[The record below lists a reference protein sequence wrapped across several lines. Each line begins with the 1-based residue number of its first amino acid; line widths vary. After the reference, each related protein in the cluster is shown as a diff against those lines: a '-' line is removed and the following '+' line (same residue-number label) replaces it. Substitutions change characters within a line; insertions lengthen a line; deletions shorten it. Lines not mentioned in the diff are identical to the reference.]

1 MATYEVKAPN
11 GKIYNVN
18 GPAGASKQD
27 VINAVLGHLEDSEPE
42 ATPQAAPAAPPSTG
56 RTWGEAIKDVALS
69 LPSGG
74 GQLLQLPG
82 QVARIAGANVTPD
95 SILGSL
101 EERGKQAQDI
111 AQEMRSSGYKTQA
124 AEAQKRIAEFG
135 PEGGIMGA
143 IKKAPV
149 AAYEFIKSPT
159 LMSVFLTEQIPQLAL
174 TGGAGK
180 GAQALRMIFGDAAK
194 LGVQDATKAALAT
207 GVKTEIATGAL
218 LQGMDVGSDTYK
230 EVYDYLIQQ
239 KKPEP
244 EARAIAL
251 EKGRIAAAGAAI
263 ASLAAQNLPGAR
275 KAQEALLGG
284 KEVGVTAL
292 RGAVGTGF
300 GESYSEGI
308 EEGAGA
314 AIKGQLAAQVNPQR
328 DPYAGVG
335 EATGM
340 GVAAGFGIGAPLGAV
355 SGGANAAQLAKQTED
370 QKNKITPTG
379 NPVSSSPIVSTMTI
393 DREGIKSVKTQHEDG
408 TVDIDGVQV
417 VPSGMEEAAA
427 NIAGEEVGENK
438 APEAAAFAP
447 KEGFVPPKVVEGER
461 AKGMSHLTAEQQSKE
476 DTDEIVRVAIELLQ
490 ENPELKAYEI
500 SKKLAEETGN
510 KYSPQYLRS
519 IVREAERLAPTSKT
533 KKNIITD
540 EGETEADLK
549 AQLEEEESKLGQ
561 GAAAAASA
569 PPKSELDV
577 ARDRRVVEPYTSIK
591 PSPGTEYAKYSFKDE
606 NGVHYNVSYDGD
618 VHVKLP
624 ANLMGKFNNQDTI
637 IFRNGDARSNVYPA
651 DKLPLFVPPTIKDA
665 IYSHVNGKGLN
676 GEGVK
681 NIKKAVDAT
690 YAKRKGTQQ
699 GALEV
704 ADVKLNIK
712 AAEDAKLKAEQE
724 KARAATTG
732 TVGTGTSAKGAGA
745 SIQTGTPA
753 GATTDVAGGV
763 GVGGAGTTVSKS
775 NVGTEDK
782 QSSLNESKGKA
793 FEGAFQLRALAKS
806 VKQLTTAKD
815 ESEYQKALDSVI
827 DTVEEIFSS
836 GVSTEKTKSEANKV
850 LDAEFPRRN
859 TANPEQDIVDSRE
872 RLKKMAG
879 KTRSE
884 VTVRRLNAKLSTLE
898 SKLQSKSEEINQL
911 DPVDKKEAAEWN
923 NLKKDIDDLTQKK
936 KDLLLELRMVKKD
949 MAPNAN
955 TPQAEAAAARSKAR
969 GAGPTLSFEQVE
981 SLVKS
986 IIARWVGAPVTHIV
1000 RDMSELPPHLQK
1012 FLIDNNAEDS
1022 PGLYDTKKKDVYIIA
1037 NKLSSD
1043 KDVVLTLIH
1052 ETVGHYGLRRILKD
1066 KYPGTMKAAYFNPL
1080 IKSLAD
1086 AKMSEDPKL
1095 TKELAVE
1102 ESFATLSESDI
1113 LNTPSLK
1120 QLIDKLIS
1128 LVRDGIRRISGERM
1142 MQRFSDAEVR
1152 NIINSS
1158 YRSIRSEEATTSSA
1172 VTAEEAPAALSPAR
1186 ASVTK
1191 KATEVGKPNATTS
1204 IEEDVEWQAEQREK
1218 KLNRPTIKDF
1228 YLSAD
1233 GWHWLINKFENN
1245 RVYAKVKENAMDL
1258 ANTVVRTGAKFNAI
1272 YTSLISSGGK
1282 ALYIKSE
1289 YLQKHEDKI
1298 NNLAGDYSK
1307 VHGMTFMQ
1315 ALDRLGLYMIGRH
1328 EPERRHEKYLENV
1341 AINNVVAITDSRID
1355 NGAKLSPAE
1364 MREKIIKML
1373 YDTETAI
1380 PEKEIEG
1387 YRDLLEYLVDT
1398 FKAKTDV
1405 DAKSKDFYSPRNYK
1419 AINENE
1425 ADYNVVGGYPS
1436 DLTKKWADASYND
1449 KAQSIV
1455 DEFVKTV
1462 GEMNDAVIK
1471 VSKLSNHWNN
1481 QVNNIKN
1488 FYNYKFYV
1496 PFKGRPDESPNSSQY
1511 ELSGTRL
1518 SGDFRDI
1525 EMPSAGRESE
1535 AENPIL
1541 QIMVDSAKAAWHAG
1555 SANTPLAIK
1564 NLIES
1569 GEIEGSK
1576 ITTIPF
1582 SDRFIKDLNIDPYR
1596 RENMFFY
1603 RASNGDIEVYK
1614 IEDRNLRES
1623 IRQSFK
1629 PPQPIMQFV
1638 NSITSSIGQMHTRF
1652 NIGFAPMNYN
1662 RDAITNVFNT
1672 ALSKFGPKVAAEYAL
1687 SAATK
1692 LFDGGLIKAGKVQKL
1707 FSEGRLDD
1715 IRKLAGSGKN
1725 ADAFYMDA
1733 LEFYEE
1739 GGPVSY
1745 RETFNVQ
1752 SKLKQLTKKVG
1763 NNYVA
1768 KSGNAIMMWFDV
1780 YNGAFENASRVAMYS
1795 TIKAD
1800 LIRKNT
1806 TEGMSKEEI
1815 AAVAAAARVEAS
1827 AFAKE
1832 TANFETVGEWGR
1844 AAGGLYMYFRAAAT
1858 GASRAIDAL
1867 APAWSSVD
1875 TVVNRIPSA
1884 ESLAKKYYVS
1894 LLEQNMTPKEAS
1906 AAALA
1911 EGQKERAKQEKNIR
1925 ENFAVLKTR
1934 AKLSM
1939 YLLSAAGA
1947 MMYAMAM
1954 SASDDDEMGRNKV
1967 AIDDMSRW
1975 TRYLRLPLGIFSS
1988 DPSLKDKFLQL
1999 PWGFGPS
2006 AFMAL
2011 GAQTA
2016 ALGAGN
2022 MKTADYFGNSLQIL
2036 VDSFMPIPVSRIS
2049 PVDSPANFFIDSA
2062 IPSIARPFTEYIS
2075 NMNALGAPIYS
2086 NRQYKYGGAYTGGDS
2101 IPEIYKDA
2109 AKSIFNMTDGDQNI
2123 SPNVLYF
2130 FASNYA
2136 DGVVNIASTARNLY
2150 LASQGKKDF
2159 DIKSDSILLNNYV
2172 GKASNYDARQYDAI
2186 RKQIEE
2192 KKGKLDMLKNS
2203 PEEYATYVSNHPLD
2217 QMIVDI
2223 YNQQANGMLKDL
2235 QTQANQIR
2243 SYSFF
2248 TPKDKKDLLEPIMSL
2263 ENFTKRGIIDMFDAF
2278 DIKP

>member
-1 MATYEVKAPN
+1 M
-11 GKIYNVN
+11 G
-18 GPAGASKQD
+18 
-27 VINAVLGHLEDSEPE
+27 
-42 ATPQAAPAAPPSTG
+42 ST
-56 RTWGEAIKDVALS
+56 
-69 LPSGG
+69 
-74 GQLLQLPG
+74 
-82 QVARIAGANVTPD
+82 
-95 SILGSL
+95 
-101 EERGKQAQDI
+101 
-111 AQEMRSSGYKTQA
+111 
-124 AEAQKRIAEFG
+124 
-135 PEGGIMGA
+135 
-143 IKKAPV
+143 
-149 AAYEFIKSPT
+149 
-159 LMSVFLTEQIPQLAL
+159 
-174 TGGAGK
+174 
-180 GAQALRMIFGDAAK
+180 
-194 LGVQDATKAALAT
+194 
-207 GVKTEIATGAL
+207 
-218 LQGMDVGSDTYK
+218 
-230 EVYDYLIQQ
+230 
-239 KKPEP
+239 
-244 EARAIAL
+244 
-251 EKGRIAAAGAAI
+251 
-263 ASLAAQNLPGAR
+263 
-275 KAQEALLGG
+275 
-284 KEVGVTAL
+284 
-292 RGAVGTGF
+292 
-300 GESYSEGI
+300 
-308 EEGAGA
+308 
-314 AIKGQLAAQVNPQR
+314 
-328 DPYAGVG
+328 
-335 EATGM
+335 
-340 GVAAGFGIGAPLGAV
+340 
-355 SGGANAAQLAKQTED
+355 
-370 QKNKITPTG
+370 
-379 NPVSSSPIVSTMTI
+379 
-393 DREGIKSVKTQHEDG
+393 
-408 TVDIDGVQV
+408 
-417 VPSGMEEAAA
+417 
-427 NIAGEEVGENK
+427 
-438 APEAAAFAP
+438 
-447 KEGFVPPKVVEGER
+447 
-461 AKGMSHLTAEQQSKE
+461 
-476 DTDEIVRVAIELLQ
+476 
-490 ENPELKAYEI
+490 
-500 SKKLAEETGN
+500 
-510 KYSPQYLRS
+510 
-519 IVREAERLAPTSKT
+519 
-533 KKNIITD
+533 
-540 EGETEADLK
+540 
-549 AQLEEEESKLGQ
+549 
-561 GAAAAASA
+561 
-569 PPKSELDV
+569 
-577 ARDRRVVEPYTSIK
+577 
-591 PSPGTEYAKYSFKDE
+591 
-606 NGVHYNVSYDGD
+606 
-618 VHVKLP
+618 
-624 ANLMGKFNNQDTI
+624 
-637 IFRNGDARSNVYPA
+637 
-651 DKLPLFVPPTIKDA
+651 
-665 IYSHVNGKGLN
+665 
-676 GEGVK
+676 
-681 NIKKAVDAT
+681 
-690 YAKRKGTQQ
+690 
-699 GALEV
+699 
-704 ADVKLNIK
+704 
-712 AAEDAKLKAEQE
+712 
-724 KARAATTG
+724 
-732 TVGTGTSAKGAGA
+732 
-745 SIQTGTPA
+745 
-753 GATTDVAGGV
+753 
-763 GVGGAGTTVSKS
+763 GTTVSKS
-775 NVGTEDK
+775 NVGTEDE

-872 RLKKMAG
+872 RLEKMAG

-1341 AINNVVAITDSRID
+1341 AINNVVAIIDSRID

-1462 GEMNDAVIK
+1462 GEMNGAVIK

-1832 TANFETVGEWGR
+1832 MANFETVGEWGR

-2235 QTQANQIR
+2235 QAQANQIR